1 MRVGDRLSIFDS
13 TETARLM
20 NVAVTN
26 KIPVQR
32 CLLDGGSCE
41 ASAYQLYGYR
51 SVAASVALGNYH
63 NCAPDGTI
71 QCEYVFVE
79 DYANM
84 VRLCLAV
91 VTESARSDPTK
102 ALRDSLEKRAAG
114 YSPLFRKI

>member
-1 MRVGDRLSIFDS
+1 
-13 TETARLM
+13 M
-20 NVAVTN
+20 NAAAAN

-41 ASAYQLYGYR
+41 ASAYQLYRYR
-51 SVAASVALGNYH
+51 SVAASIGLGNYH

-71 QCEYVFVE
+71 QCEYVSVE

-84 VRLCLAV
+84 VRLCVAV
-91 VTESARSDPTK
+91 VLAPEKPHPIS
-102 ALRDSLEKRAAG
+102 ALRDSLEKRASD

>member
-1 MRVGDRLSIFDS
+1 
-13 TETARLM
+13 M
-20 NVAVTN
+20 NVAAAN

-51 SVAASVALGNYH
+51 SVAASIGLGNYH

-71 QCEYVFVE
+71 QSEYVSVE
-79 DYANM
+79 DYTNM

-91 VTESARSDPTK
+91 VTEPKRSDPAK
-102 ALRDSLEKRAAG
+102 ALRDSLEEKAAG